1 MSRKNPHGHKFER
14 DIDEIM
20 KPLFLK
26 YPCFWGRVI
35 DSAAAGNLIES
46 VHGDFDLFVP
56 TAERGKAFGYVVEC
70 KASTEHVTLA
80 TCFKSVVRATQ
91 VGKMRLKM
99 RAGLYG
105 VYLFYSVEN
114 DEVEVWSGKVIADAY
129 HTKRQKF
136 YCQPAV
142 ISSLG
147 NFPKVAESWVRS
159 PQEFLDKLI
168 RSETVPV
175 GVQQ

>member
-14 DIDEIM
+14 DIDGIM
-20 KPLFLK
+20 RPLFLK
-26 YPCFWGRVI
+26 YPSFWGRVI

-46 VHGDFDLFVP
+46 VHGDFDLFIP
-56 TAERGKAFGYVVEC
+56 TGERGKTFGFIVEC
-70 KASTEHVTLA
+70 KASTEHTSLA
-80 TCFKSVVRATQ
+80 TCFKSVVRAAQ
-91 VGKMRLKM
+91 IGKMRLKL

-114 DEVEVWSGKVIADAY
+114 DEVEVWSGKVIAYAY
-129 HTKRQKF
+129 HEKKAKF

-142 ISSLG
+142 ISSLA
-147 NFPKVAESWVRS
+147 NFPRVAENWLKN

-175 GVQQ
+175 GV